1 MNTKP
6 RRQPKA
12 KPKSRRSRPTS
23 PRRLARVYII
33 LWAIIGLALTIGGTL
48 IPAAV
53 TNFPWNWSENGLQLY
68 PLMVTCQVGAV
79 LLVGCLGGEQAGAIA
94 QLTYVLLGLF
104 WQPIFTHGG
113 GLEYIQEPTFGYLL
127 GFIPGA
133 WLCGRIAFR
142 TNAKL
147 ETLALSSFGGLL
159 TIHTVGIT
167 YLTGL
172 HLLSPIGKG
181 ILALIHDILRYSL
194 YPLPGQLVIVCAV
207 AVLAFILRRIL
218 FY

>member
-1 MNTKP
+1 MSTKP

-12 KPKSRRSRPTS
+12 KPKPRRPHPPSK
-23 PRRLARVYII
+23 RRLARVYVV

-48 IPAAV
+48 IPAAI
-53 TNFPWNWSENGLQLY
+53 TNVPWHWSEDGLQVH

-79 LLVGCLGGEQAGAIA
+79 LLVGCLGGETAGAIA
-94 QLTYVLLGLF
+94 QLAYLILGLF

-142 TNAKL
+142 THAKL
-147 ETLALSSFGGLL
+147 ETLALSSFAGLF
-159 TIHTVGIT
+159 TIHGAGVL
-167 YLTGL
+167 YLMGL
-172 HLLSPIGKG
+172 HLFSPIGDG
-181 ILALIHDILRYSL
+181 ILALIHAILRYSL
-194 YPLPGQLVIVCAV
+194 YPLPGQLVVVCAV
-207 AVLAFILRRIL
+207 SVIAFFLRRIL